1 VTALMVPKADAP
13 AALSSGMCTPT
24 GRAGRS
30 IGQQAAAIT
39 SEKTG
44 MEEQMNT
51 LNANTA
57 DGAPRRNFFRL
68 AGATMLG
75 FAGLASAASRA
86 GAATPVAGDS
96 LNWPGKLNG
105 RHRQVVD
112 AYSVNGGFPLVF
124 ASTFLLTDP
133 PPGSA
138 TSVVILRSQGLVIAV
153 NSAVWEK
160 YKIGESLKIIDPETK
175 APAVKNP
182 FVNPKPG
189 ILASDDSAVDRLLG
203 KGAVF
208 GACNVALHGLS
219 KRLANNA
226 GVSAE
231 DAAKEWAANLVP
243 GITLLPSGVW
253 GLNRAQQAGCTY
265 CTGG

>member
-1 VTALMVPKADAP
+1 
-13 AALSSGMCTPT
+13 
-24 GRAGRS
+24 
-30 IGQQAAAIT
+30 
-39 SEKTG
+39 

-57 DGAPRRNFFRL
+57 DGAPRRNFFRF
-68 AGATMLG
+68 AGATMFGL
-75 FAGLASAASRA
+75 AGLASAASR
-86 GAATPVAGDS
+86 GQAATPVAGDG
-96 LNWPGKLNG
+96 LNWPGKLKG

-112 AYSVNGGFPLVF
+112 AYTVNGGYPLVF
-124 ASTFLLTDP
+124 AATFVLTDP

-138 TSVVILRSQGLVIAV
+138 TSVVILRSQALVVAL

-160 YKIGESLKIIDPETK
+160 YKIGESLKITDPETK

-182 FVNPKPG
+182 FLNPKPG
-189 ILASDDSAVDRLLG
+189 VLQSDDMAVDRLLG
-203 KGAVF
+203 NGAVF

-219 KRLANNA
+219 KHLAGNA
-226 GVSAE
+226 GVNAA

-253 GLNRAQQAGCTY
+253 GLNRAQEAGCTY

>member
-1 VTALMVPKADAP
+1 
-13 AALSSGMCTPT
+13 
-24 GRAGRS
+24 
-30 IGQQAAAIT
+30 
-39 SEKTG
+39 

-68 AGATMLG
+68 AGATVLG
-75 FAGLASAASRA
+75 LAGLASAGSRA
-86 GAATPVAGDS
+86 RAATSLAGDGPT
-96 LNWPGKLNG
+96 WPGKLKG

-112 AYSVNGGFPLVF
+112 AYMVNDGFPLVF
-124 ASTFLLTDP
+124 AANFLLTDP
-133 PPGSA
+133 APGSA
-138 TSVVILRSQGLVIAV
+138 TSVVILRSQGLVIAL
-153 NSAVWEK
+153 NSAIWEK

-175 APAVKNP
+175 AAAVKNP
-182 FVNPKPG
+182 FLNPKPG
-189 ILASDDSAVDRLLG
+189 VLPTDDAAVDRLLG
-203 KGAVF
+203 KDAVF

-219 KRLANNA
+219 KRLASNA
-226 GVSAE
+226 GVSAD

-265 CTGG
+265 CTGGG